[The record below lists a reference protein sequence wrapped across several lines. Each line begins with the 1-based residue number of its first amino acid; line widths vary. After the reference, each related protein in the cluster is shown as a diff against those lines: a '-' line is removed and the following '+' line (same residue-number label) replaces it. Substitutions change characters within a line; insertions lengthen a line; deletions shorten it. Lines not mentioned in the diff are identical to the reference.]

1 MFRRRWIR
9 DIFVC
14 WGREKLV
21 EITSPLW
28 AKGPVFSEPLTLLCW
43 PVWSLHCYPTEQG
56 VPKEGHFL
64 FPSQHASLNVESG
77 RGAEKFQATPY
88 PEEGWRVFSSGC
100 PCGSGE
106 KWKPQNSLEL
116 FHWLKLI
123 STHTYSPQWMC
134 TIECVCVQL
143 NHFAEHLK
151 LTQRCNQ
158 LYFNIR

>member
-14 WGREKLV
+14 WGEEKLE

-43 PVWSLHCYPTEQG
+43 PLWFLHCYPTEQG

-64 FPSQHASLNVESG
+64 FPSQHASLNVESR

-88 PEEGWRVFSSGC
+88 PEEGWIFSSGF

-106 KWKPQNSLEL
+106 KMKATKQSGIIPLVKINK
-116 FHWLKLI
+116 H
-123 STHTYSPQWMC
+123 THILTPMDICMC
-134 TIECVCVQL
+134 TIESLCCTPKTNTTL
-143 NHFAEHLK
+143 
-151 LTQRCNQ
+151 
-158 LYFNIR
+158 